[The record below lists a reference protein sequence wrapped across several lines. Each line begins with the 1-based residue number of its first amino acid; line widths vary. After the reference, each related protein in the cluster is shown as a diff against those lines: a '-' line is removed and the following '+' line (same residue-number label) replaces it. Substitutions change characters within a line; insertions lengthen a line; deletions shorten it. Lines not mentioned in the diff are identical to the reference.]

1 MVNGILNL
9 MAPKIMTAILEIL
22 PVELGDL
29 IGSLPSPTELKG
41 HFEVRG
47 TPLSVVSEPMA
58 SIDEVCRA
66 CEASPRQLMMF
77 LAMQRYC
84 MERSSYH
91 ELKTI
96 KDMLSYTRRY
106 RRNTRIWR
114 NICWCWEQCCSLYCE
129 QVRPL
134 LTDCLY
140 LPLFA
145 VFIPPDYLTSLPLPL
160 PLLLSISP
168 LPGLI

>member
-47 TPLSVVSEPMA
+47 TPLSVLSEPMA

-129 QVRPL
+129 QVRSL
-134 LTDCLY
+134 LTVASICLY
-140 LPLFA
+140 
-145 VFIPPDYLTSLPLPL
+145 SLSLYPQ
-160 PLLLSISP
+160 I
-168 LPGLI
+168 I